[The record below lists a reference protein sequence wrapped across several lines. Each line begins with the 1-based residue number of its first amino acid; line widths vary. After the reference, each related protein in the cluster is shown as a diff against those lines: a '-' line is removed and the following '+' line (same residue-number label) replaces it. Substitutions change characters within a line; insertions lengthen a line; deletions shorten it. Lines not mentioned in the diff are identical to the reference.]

1 MPIFELDA
9 GHPVLVQPMQPA
21 AGTFPA
27 DTSSVVAD
35 HLESLLGEPLFPIA
49 ARQPGADGPH
59 LLAVDA
65 AGQPVV
71 VEVVQVL
78 DSEGIVRALR
88 FAGAAARLSS
98 ADLARSYHGGP
109 ERFATDLVAFR
120 ENVPVAVAHSAARHA
135 GARLLLVCSEVAE
148 NVVDAVE
155 FLRQPGRQV
164 EVLQVG
170 VLRGADGRRFLDVS
184 PLIPV
189 VPRRRAVEPSALH
202 MVAVPPPVGPAAPA
216 APEVGAAAQFAADRS
231 TPERAASTT
240 PPAAGRDGGPNPAAP
255 HGPPSQRGPRYPADR
270 RRHHHRAPSADLA
283 ADDAG
288 GRTDPASAGPSP
300 AVPSPAVLSPAG
312 LSSAVPS
319 PAVLSPAWPHSTGP
333 VPSAGASAP
342 TGTFPSVLTVPVGP
356 IAPVAVPDLMLAAL
370 AGELATATTLVWSR
384 QRRGQRFVATLRVDG
399 LIQLPDGAVFADP
412 DEAAA
417 AAAASEYPVDG
428 WRMWR
433 VGDDGPALADLRD
446 I

>member
-49 ARQPGADGPH
+49 TRKPGADGPH

-71 VEVVQVL
+71 VEVVQML
-78 DSEGIVRALR
+78 DSDGIVRALR

-98 ADLARSYHGGP
+98 ADLARAYHGGP

-184 PLIPV
+184 PLIPL
-189 VPRRRAVEPSALH
+189 VPKRRAVEPSALH
-202 MVAVPPPVGPAAPA
+202 MVSAPEPLAPAIAPMRVAALHPDPAAPR
-216 APEVGAAAQFAADRS
+216 P
-231 TPERAASTT
+231 
-240 PPAAGRDGGPNPAAP
+240 PAAP
-255 HGPPSQRGPRYPADR
+255 HTPTPHAPPVQRGPSHPGPSHPSPSRTDLRPADHR
-270 RRHHHRAPSADLA
+270 RHHRAPSSDLSSTESLA
-283 ADDAG
+283 TG
-288 GRTDPASAGPSP
+288 PIPIPSP
-300 AVPSPAVLSPAG
+300 AVP
-312 LSSAVPS
+312 
-319 PAVLSPAWPHSTGP
+319 TGP

-356 IAPVAVPDLMLAAL
+356 ATPAIVPDRVLAAL

-384 QRRGQRFVATLRVDG
+384 QRRNQRFVATLRPDG

-412 DEAAA
+412 DAAA
-417 AAAASEYPVDG
+417 AAVASSEYAVDG
-428 WRMWR
+428 WHLWR
-433 VGDDGPALADLRD
+433 VGDGGPALADLRNV
-446 I
+446 

>member
-49 ARQPGADGPH
+49 TRQPGADGPH

-71 VEVVQVL
+71 VEVVQML

-148 NVVDAVE
+148 SVVDAVE

-184 PLIPV
+184 PLIPL
-189 VPRRRAVEPSALH
+189 VPKRRAVEPSALQR
-202 MVAVPPPVGPAAPA
+202 VGAEPVAPA
-216 APEVGAAAQFAADRS
+216 PVAPEPRVLPVLSPAPAFARDAGHDGQRS
-231 TPERAASTT
+231 AS
-240 PPAAGRDGGPNPAAP
+240 
-255 HGPPSQRGPRYPADR
+255 HGPPSPHGPAHPGAGRGESWPTSDR
-270 RRHHHRAPSADLA
+270 RRHHRETSPTPPPVVVRVPVEQVVT
-283 ADDAG
+283 G
-288 GRTDPASAGPSP
+288 QIPIGPI
-300 AVPSPAVLSPAG
+300 
-312 LSSAVPS
+312 
-319 PAVLSPAWPHSTGP
+319 STGP

-342 TGTFPSVLTVPVGP
+342 SGTFPSVLTVPVGP
-356 IAPVAVPDLMLAAL
+356 VAAAAVPDPMLAAL

-384 QRRGQRFVATLRVDG
+384 QRRGQRFVATLRPDG

-412 DEAAA
+412 DEAASA
-417 AAAASEYPVDG
+417 AAGSEYSVDG

-433 VGDDGPALADLRD
+433 VGDDGPALAELRD
-446 I
+446 V

>member
-49 ARQPGADGPH
+49 TRQPGADGPH

-71 VEVVQVL
+71 VEVVQML
-78 DSEGIVRALR
+78 DSDGIVRALR

-184 PLIPV
+184 PLIPL

-202 MVAVPPPVGPAAPA
+202 MAGAPPEPPRAVTAGDDGFRPAPL
-216 APEVGAAAQFAADRS
+216 V
-231 TPERAASTT
+231 
-240 PPAAGRDGGPNPAAP
+240 P
-255 HGPPSQRGPRYPADR
+255 HGPPGPRGPAHPGLGRADVRPADHR
-270 RRHHHRAPSADLA
+270 RHHRAP
-283 ADDAG
+283 
-288 GRTDPASAGPSP
+288 
-300 AVPSPAVLSPAG
+300 AVDLSPAG
-312 LSSAVPS
+312 VRGVPEQF
-319 PAVLSPAWPHSTGP
+319 STGP
-333 VPSAGASAP
+333 APSAGASAP

-356 IAPVAVPDLMLAAL
+356 ATPVPVADLMLAAL

-384 QRRGQRFVATLRVDG
+384 QRRGQRFEATLRPDG

-412 DEAAA
+412 DDAAA
-417 AAAASEYPVDG
+417 AVASSEYPVDG
-428 WRMWR
+428 WRLWR
-433 VGDDGPALADLRD
+433 VGDGGPALADLRNV
-446 I
+446 

>member
-49 ARQPGADGPH
+49 TRKPGADGPH

-71 VEVVQVL
+71 VEVVQML

-98 ADLARSYHGGP
+98 ADLARAYHGGP

-184 PLIPV
+184 PLIPL
-189 VPRRRAVEPSALH
+189 VPRRRAVEPAALH
-202 MVAVPPPVGPAAPA
+202 MVTAPEAPAPPTPQAPPV
-216 APEVGAAAQFAADRS
+216 
-231 TPERAASTT
+231 
-240 PPAAGRDGGPNPAAP
+240 
-255 HGPPSQRGPRYPADR
+255 QRGPAHPGPGRTDLRPADR
-270 RRHHHRAPSADLA
+270 RRHHRAPSAA
-283 ADDAG
+283 
-288 GRTDPASAGPSP
+288 PSP
-300 AVPSPAVLSPAG
+300 AGTRVATESVATESLATGPIPVVRIPS
-312 LSSAVPS
+312 
-319 PAVLSPAWPHSTGP
+319 GP

-356 IAPVAVPDLMLAAL
+356 ATLAVVPDLMLAAL

-384 QRRGQRFVATLRVDG
+384 QRRGQRFVATLRLDG
-399 LIQLPDGAVFADP
+399 LIQLLDGAVFADP
-412 DEAAA
+412 DAAA
-417 AAAASEYPVDG
+417 AAVADSEYPVDG
-428 WRMWR
+428 WRRWR
-433 VGDDGPALADLRD
+433 VGDGGPALADLRD
-446 I
+446 V